1 MGAVLAGGASSRMGA
16 DKAFIEIEGTPM
28 VVRAVGALRAAG
40 ARPTLVVG
48 GDAARLDALGLDAVP
63 DRYPGQGPLGGVITA
78 LGALGS
84 PGVSGMDAAS
94 GTDAISGMDAVVT
107 LPCDVIAPDA
117 AAVRCVLDRL
127 ADTADRPG
135 VGAPAAD
142 LVVPLGGGVP
152 QWMHAA
158 WRRSC
163 LERLSEAFARGVRA
177 PSEAARQL
185 RTVTVDVPGT
195 GWFGD
200 ADRPEDL
207 PTELPSSTAAQRGAG
222 MPDEERATRGEQRG
236 AGMEAADIPE
246 IDIDELEHRRAGGAA
261 VFDVRE
267 PDEYEEVRIPGAV
280 LVPLASVPDAVEE
293 FRAAS
298 QRTAVCVVCAVGGR
312 SGQAVGF
319 LRDRGVD
326 AVNVAGGTNAW
337 HQSGRPVDTGPAPGS

>member
-1 MGAVLAGGASSRMGA
+1 MLAGGASSRMGT
-16 DKAFIEIEGTPM
+16 DKVFIEIEGEPM

-40 ARPTLVVG
+40 AEPTVVVG
-48 GDAARLDALGLDAVP
+48 GDAARLGDLGLDYVP
-63 DRYPGQGPLGGVITA
+63 DRHPGEGPLGGVITA
-78 LGALGS
+78 LGALDAL
-84 PGVSGMDAAS
+84 GV
-94 GTDAISGMDAVVT
+94 SGMDAVVT

-117 AAVRCVLDRL
+117 NAVRFVLDRL
-127 ADTADRPG
+127 TGTAGGPGVDRLAGTAGGPKVDRLAGTAGGPG
-135 VGAPAAD
+135 VGAPVAD
-142 LVVPLGGGVP
+142 LVVPLGGGAP

-163 LERLSEAFARGVRA
+163 LERLSEAFAEGVRA
-177 PSEAARQL
+177 PSEAARLL
-185 RTVTVDVPGT
+185 RTVEVEVPGT

-207 PTELPSSTAAQRGAG
+207 PTELPSSIAA
-222 MPDEERATRGEQRG
+222 QRG
-236 AGMEAADIPE
+236 AGMEAAEVPE
-246 IDIDELEHRRAGGAA
+246 IDIDELERRRACGAA

-267 PDEYEEVRIPGAV
+267 PDEYEEFRIPGAV

-293 FRAAS
+293 FRAAAAG
-298 QRTAVCVVCAVGGR
+298 QAVCVVCAVGGR

-337 HQSGRPVDTGPAPGS
+337 HQSGRPVDTGPAPA